1 MQADGVAGTNTL
13 QVIRTNLASRPNNM
27 GDYVNAG
34 AFRAR
39 PEAERRSSQLRDRGF
54 DARVE
59 YF

>member
-1 MQADGVAGTNTL
+1 MTGIGRSQFVPQAFAVK
-13 QVIRTNLASRPNNM
+13 SRL